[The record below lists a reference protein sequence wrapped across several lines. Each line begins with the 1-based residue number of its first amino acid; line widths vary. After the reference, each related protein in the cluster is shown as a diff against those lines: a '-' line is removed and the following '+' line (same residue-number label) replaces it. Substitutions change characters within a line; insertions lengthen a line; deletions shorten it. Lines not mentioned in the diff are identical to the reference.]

1 MSSFVLEL
9 RKINQSIATSKY
21 SSVGNVIFPGCVF
34 SNSATQFSP
43 FVLRIM
49 KDVKEERELKLLTQI
64 CREQEQTSGECLAVM
79 EGL

>member
-9 RKINQSIATSKY
+9 RKINQSITTSKY
-21 SSVGNVIFPGCVF
+21 SSVGNVIFPGCFF

-64 CREQEQTSGECLAVM
+64 CREQEQTSGECLAMM